1 MHQIEASAH
10 LCIFTVYSTY
20 SIEHMDCGCGRRSER
35 GVVRRRSSVTNG
47 FSMCLRLKKNIIST
61 WKEECEGR
69 GDEKEQRCPQLN
81 MVWLHCDGENDPD
94 RENIGPVSGGLVIA
108 GSG

>member
-1 MHQIEASAH
+1 MI
-10 LCIFTVYSTY
+10 
-20 SIEHMDCGCGRRSER
+20 
-35 GVVRRRSSVTNG
+35 GV
-47 FSMCLRLKKNIIST
+47 FRLKQAIIST

-94 RENIGPVSGGLVIA
+94 RENIGPVRGVKEGYNVVRLLCDGENDPDRENIGPVRGIKEGYNRLQHCVA
-108 GSG
+108 PLRQRE

>member
-1 MHQIEASAH
+1 MKTHPKLNS
-10 LCIFTVYSTY
+10 
-20 SIEHMDCGCGRRSER
+20 R
-35 GVVRRRSSVTNG
+35 GAVPLKATADG
-47 FSMCLRLKKNIIST
+47 TCCRLKQTIMST

-94 RENIGPVSGGLVIA
+94 RENIGPVRLLPWLPVIFKRKYLKVLY
-108 GSG
+108 